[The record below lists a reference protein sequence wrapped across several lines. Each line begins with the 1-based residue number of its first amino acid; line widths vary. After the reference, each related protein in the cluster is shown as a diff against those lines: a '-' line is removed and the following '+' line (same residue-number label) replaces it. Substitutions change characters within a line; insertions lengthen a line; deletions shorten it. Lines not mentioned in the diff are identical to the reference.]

1 MLEDV
6 WRRTIPMK
14 KHCQSCAAPLDDPAF
29 QGGSAHYCRYCVDK
43 SGKLVT
49 RAQALQN
56 VIGWFKTWQ
65 TEATEEQLQRRA
77 EHYLLSMP
85 AWAE

>member
-1 MLEDV
+1 M
-6 WRRTIPMK
+6 TN
-14 KHCQSCAAPLDDPAF
+14 HCQSCAAPLSDPQF
-29 QGGSAHYCRYCVDK
+29 KGESEQYCRYCTDK

-49 RAQALQN
+49 RDQALQN

-65 TEATEEQLQRRA
+65 PNASEKQLHVRA

-85 AWAE
+85 AWAK